1 MKMRLSISAVI
12 AAFGLVLAIGFGA
25 VVLTSAYA
33 LRELKVGGPL
43 YDKIKLGNDLVAD
56 ILPPPEYV
64 LEAYLEATLAL
75 RNSKNVEAHA
85 KRLAQLKKDY
95 EDRKTFW
102 TGSALEPELKSLLVE
117 RSDGEVRKFWQTAEA
132 ELIPALRAGD
142 MAKADV
148 AYDRLS
154 DSYTAHR
161 ALIDRLVEKANKL
174 NSDMEAAAAAQDRSI
189 SAVVWSVAGIVLI
202 LVVAGISGLVIGVVR
217 PLSRMTGLMRRIAQ
231 GELSAEIAYSERGDE
246 IGAMAR
252 ALAVF
257 KTNAQENASLRDRQ
271 ERDREEAARLKK
283 KAMLDMADVIERET
297 STSVEAAAGA
307 SRQVEAVASGLS
319 ELAHELS
326 ADAQSVAAASEQSLT
341 NAQTVSSAAEQL
353 SSAIR
358 EISSQVA
365 RASAITKSAV
375 TGREKAKTTIAS
387 LSQAVVKIAEV
398 SNLIGGIAEQT
409 NLLALNATIEAARA
423 GDAGRGFAVVAAEV
437 KSLSDQTAKSTEE
450 ISRLIGEVQTTTQAT
465 VDVVEGIGSQIS
477 EIDEVAASIAAAMEQ
492 QHAATQEISRSVGS
506 SADAARDVSAK
517 IGNVGKDAGM
527 VNDRA
532 VEVRGAIGEVAS
544 SLTAL
549 RATLVK
555 LVRTTTNEADRRRS
569 PRLRSNLPIKVVDDR
584 KGPLK
589 ADLVDISE
597 GGAWFRLE
605 PEPGIGD
612 RGTLEFSGFAG
623 SVAYSVR
630 ARDND
635 ALHVEFDPGANRE
648 AFLDWF
654 RRSVTRQAA

>member
-12 AAFGLVLAIGFGA
+12 AAFGLMLALGFGA

-33 LRELKVGGPL
+33 LRELKVGGAL
-43 YDKIKLGNDLVAD
+43 YSKIKLGNDLVAD

-75 RNSKNVEAHA
+75 RNPKNVDAHV
-85 KRLAQLKKDY
+85 KKLEQLKKDY

-102 TGSALEPELKSLLVE
+102 SGSALEPELKTLLVE
-117 RSDGEVRKFWQTAEA
+117 QSDGEVRRFWQAAEA

-142 MAKADV
+142 TAKADA
-148 AYDRLS
+148 AYARLS
-154 DSYTAHR
+154 EAYGAHR
-161 ALIDRLVEKANKL
+161 AVIDRLVEKANKL
-174 NSDMEAAAAAQDRSI
+174 NSDIETIAAEQDRSI
-189 SAVVWSVAGIVLI
+189 SVVVWTVAGIVLV
-202 LVVAGISGLVIGVVR
+202 LVVAGLSGLVMGVVR
-217 PLSRMTGLMRRIAQ
+217 PLSRMTGLMRRIAE
-231 GELSAEIAYSERGDE
+231 GELAAEIPYAERGDE

-252 ALAVF
+252 ALGVF
-257 KTNAQENASLRDRQ
+257 KTNAIENNSLRDKQ
-271 ERDREEAARLKK
+271 DRDRTEAEQTKK
-283 KAMLDMADVIERET
+283 RAMLDMADVIERET
-297 STSVEAAAGA
+297 GTSVESAATA
-307 SRQVEAVASGLS
+307 SRQVESVASGLS
-319 ELAHELS
+319 DLAHELS
-326 ADAQSVAAASEQSLT
+326 ADAQSVAAASEQSLA
-341 NAQTVSSAAEQL
+341 NAQTVSAAAEQL

-365 RASAITKSAV
+365 RASTITKSAV
-375 TGREKAKTTIAS
+375 TGREKAKTTMLS
-387 LSQAVVKIAEV
+387 LTKAVDKIAEV

-465 VDVVEGIGSQIS
+465 IDVVEGIGSQIS
-477 EIDEVAASIAAAMEQ
+477 EIDEVAASIAAAMEE
-492 QHAATQEISRSVGS
+492 QHAATQEISRSVHS
-506 SADAARDVSAK
+506 SASAARDVSSK

-532 VEVRGAIGEVAS
+532 AEVRSAIGNVAS

-555 LVRTTTNEADRRRS
+555 VVRTTTAEADRRHAPRFRS
-569 PRLRSNLPIKVVDDR
+569 SLPIKVVDSS
-584 KGPLK
+584 KGEVR

-597 GGAWFRLE
+597 GGAWFRLD

-612 RGTLEFSGFAG
+612 RGVLKFAG
-623 SVAYSVR
+623 FDGDVPYQVR
-630 ARDND
+630 ARDRD
-635 ALHVEFDPGANRE
+635 ALRVEFDLGAKRE
-648 AFLDWF
+648 SFVTWF
-654 RRSVTRQAA
+654 RSSFMRQAA

>member
-75 RNSKNVEAHA
+75 RNSNNVEAHA

-398 SNLIGGIAEQT
+398 SNLIGGIA
-409 NLLALNATIEAARA
+409 
-423 GDAGRGFAVVAAEV
+423 
-437 KSLSDQTAKSTEE
+437 
-450 ISRLIGEVQTTTQAT
+450 
-465 VDVVEGIGSQIS
+465 
-477 EIDEVAASIAAAMEQ
+477 
-492 QHAATQEISRSVGS
+492 
-506 SADAARDVSAK
+506 
-517 IGNVGKDAGM
+517 
-527 VNDRA
+527 
-532 VEVRGAIGEVAS
+532 
-544 SLTAL
+544 
-549 RATLVK
+549 
-555 LVRTTTNEADRRRS
+555 
-569 PRLRSNLPIKVVDDR
+569 
-584 KGPLK
+584 
-589 ADLVDISE
+589 
-597 GGAWFRLE
+597 
-605 PEPGIGD
+605 
-612 RGTLEFSGFAG
+612 
-623 SVAYSVR
+623 
-630 ARDND
+630 
-635 ALHVEFDPGANRE
+635 
-648 AFLDWF
+648 
-654 RRSVTRQAA
+654 

>member
-423 GDAGRGFAVVAAEV
+423 GDAGRGFAVVAHEV
-437 KSLSDQTAKSTEE
+437 KALAGQTAKATAE
-450 ISRLIGEVQTTTQAT
+450 ISENVGLIQAST
-465 VDVVEGIGSQIS
+465 RNS
-477 EIDEVAASIAAAMEQ
+477 VAAVREIGQAVREINNVTANIASAIGQ
-492 QHAATQEISRSVGS
+492 QDAATREISANAQMAAQGNETLVTNVGS
-506 SADAARDVSAK
+506 LRDDMDQTSKAAESVLAASNDLTATAETLSREVEQFFRNLRSDAAED
-517 IGNVGKDAGM
+517 
-527 VNDRA
+527 
-532 VEVRGAIGEVAS
+532 
-544 SLTAL
+544 L
-549 RATLVK
+549 R
-555 LVRTTTNEADRRRS
+555 RT
-569 PRLRSNLPIKVVDDR
+569 
-584 KGPLK
+584 
-589 ADLVDISE
+589 
-597 GGAWFRLE
+597 
-605 PEPGIGD
+605 
-612 RGTLEFSGFAG
+612 GT
-623 SVAYSVR
+623 
-630 ARDND
+630 
-635 ALHVEFDPGANRE
+635 
-648 AFLDWF
+648 
-654 RRSVTRQAA
+654 